1 MSTCNKNHRY
11 EEKFTELPYD
21 QGGEG
26 RYKCSGCAYERGLKL
41 GREREENIIMDLD
54 SLPESQ
60 AGNVRHKSPHSAFAK
75 GYQDG
80 VEESYR

>member
-1 MSTCNKNHRY
+1 MPICNKNHRY

-26 RYKCSGCAYERGLKL
+26 RHKCSGCAYERGFKL
-41 GREREENIIMDLD
+41 GREREENIMMDLD
-54 SLPESQ
+54 SLPECQ
-60 AGNVRHKSPHSAFAK
+60 AGNVRHKSPHFAFAK

-80 VEESYR
+80 VEASYK

>member
-1 MSTCNKNHRY
+1 MPICNKNHRY
-11 EEKFTELPYD
+11 EKKFIELPYD

-26 RYKCSGCAYERGLKL
+26 RHKCSGCAYERGFKL
-41 GREREENIIMDLD
+41 GRERAENIMMDLD